1 LRNTK
6 ERGEKVKIEVVT
18 FGSGLIA
25 ARRHV
30 AGKGPHRGDGAEY
43 GGGSRPAATPIGI
56 ERLRRRAPLPLLMDE
71 QRLAALA
78 CCLNT
83 LAIAPDT
90 YEARAAIVACTR
102 NLR

>member
-1 LRNTK
+1 LILQVNNPAAMNLALNNAINVAQYK

-30 AGKGPHRGDGAEY
+30 AGKDPHRGDGAEY

-56 ERLRRRAPLPLLMDE
+56 EQSTSASAASRSLIEE
-71 QRLAALA
+71 QRLLGQKH
-78 CCLNT
+78 CS
-83 LAIAPDT
+83 
-90 YEARAAIVACTR
+90 
-102 NLR
+102 